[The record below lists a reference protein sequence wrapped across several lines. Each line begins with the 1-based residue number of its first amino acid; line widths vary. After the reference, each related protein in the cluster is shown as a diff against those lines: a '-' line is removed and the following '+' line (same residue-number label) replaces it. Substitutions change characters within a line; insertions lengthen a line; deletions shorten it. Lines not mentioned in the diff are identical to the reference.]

1 MPLSTKLWQYDRQ
14 KPIKLLITVSILM
27 IIKILVFELIY
38 VLNVFKFN
46 FMFALEIPFY
56 FYTYADVRN

>member
-1 MPLSTKLWQYDRQ
+1 
-14 KPIKLLITVSILM
+14 M